1 MRDALGRLNAE
12 IYPPF
17 KEIGF
22 DVRSE
27 GPTPLPALI
36 DAPRR
41 GRVDADK
48 QSSSQ
53 TAQAVV
59 VQVKEDKKKK

>member
-27 GPTPLPALI
+27 GPSPM
-36 DAPRR
+36 PR
-41 GRVDADK
+41 V
-48 QSSSQ
+48 
-53 TAQAVV
+53 
-59 VQVKEDKKKK
+59 